1 MAARR
6 QKLPSR
12 EESLRA
18 ISGFVSDRDGG
29 NFQRL
34 LNDRVRLGI
43 LSSLA
48 VTEQLSFTELKRL
61 LDVSDGNLSLHA
73 RKLEDA
79 GFIDCRKSFDGR
91 VPRTDYQITGAGR
104 KALARYL
111 KHMEALIRATT
122 NPD

>member
-18 ISGFVSDRDGG
+18 ISGFVSDLDGG

-122 NPD
+122 NQD